1 MLMCLPEGIVA
12 VDASNLVFFLGLNFD
27 FNNMSNVT
35 YIYTIHCIHPLKKLS
50 RDNWNIMGL
59 TIIGV

>member
-1 MLMCLPEGIVA
+1 MLMCLPEGIVE

-35 YIYTIHCIHPLKKLS
+35 YIYIYAVTTFKYTDL
-50 RDNWNIMGL
+50 
-59 TIIGV
+59 

>member
-1 MLMCLPEGIVA
+1 MLMCLPEGIVE

-35 YIYTIHCIHPLKKLS
+35 YIYIYT
-50 RDNWNIMGL
+50 R
-59 TIIGV
+59 